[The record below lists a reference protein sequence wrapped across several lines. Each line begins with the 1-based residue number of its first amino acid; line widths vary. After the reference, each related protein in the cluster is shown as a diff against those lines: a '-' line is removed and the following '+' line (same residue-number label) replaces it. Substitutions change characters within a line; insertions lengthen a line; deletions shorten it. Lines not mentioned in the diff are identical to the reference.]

1 MKRRT
6 VKRILTY
13 VRPYRAAF
21 AASCASALL
30 YVLFTLLGPVFTGR
44 AIDNIL
50 GPGQVDLRGVLYYLA
65 LLGISVLLAAASQWV
80 MNVCTRKISSRA
92 SNDMRG
98 EAFRVLNRT
107 PLKYIDGHTHGDII
121 SRMVNDADLVAEG
134 LLQGLT
140 QLLPGVATIL
150 GTLVVMAVLNPV
162 IALVV
167 VLVTPVSIA
176 FAGFVA
182 RRTTGFFKAQ
192 SAAQGRLSG
201 FVNEMVAGQS
211 VVKAFG
217 YEDRCFAQFDAI
229 SDELY
234 DTGLKSVFYSSVT
247 NPGTRFVNAIVYAA
261 VGVIGAISAI
271 GGSIT
276 VGQLSCFLTYA
287 NQYTKPFNEVTGVL
301 TQLQTA
307 VASAERLFA
316 VIDEP
321 TERPDTPDALA
332 PTACGGRVTASHVD
346 FAYVPA
352 VPLIEDFNLD
362 VMPGQRIAI
371 VGPTGCGKT
380 TLINLLM
387 RFYEV
392 DRGEIAV
399 DGNSIAKLRRSAL
412 RGMYGM
418 VLQET
423 WLKCATVR
431 ENIAYGKPDAT
442 DEEIIA
448 AARTARVDFFVRT
461 MPKGYDTVLG
471 GEAENL
477 SVGQRQLLTI
487 ARVVL
492 RDPPVLILDEATS
505 SIDTRTEKL
514 VQDGMDALMTGRT
527 TFVIAHRLS
536 TVRNADCIMVME
548 QGRIMER
555 GTHEELM
562 EKKGMYYRLYT
573 GNFAD
578 NA

>member
-321 TERPDTPDALA
+321 TERPDAPDALA

-387 RFYEV
+387 RFYDV
-392 DRGEIAV
+392 DRGQILV
-399 DGNSIAKLRRSAL
+399 DGRDVRKVTRASLRRA
-412 RGMYGM
+412 YAM
-418 VLQET
+418 VLQDT
-423 WLKCATVR
+423 WVFGGTVF
-431 ENIAYGKPDAT
+431 ENIAYGKEGAT
-442 DEEIIA
+442 LDEVVA
-448 AARTARVDFFVRT
+448 AAKAARIHSYIMRL
-461 MPKGYDTVLG
+461 PKGYDTVISEDG
-471 GEAENL
+471 GNI
-477 SVGQRQLLTI
+477 SKGQKQLLTI
-487 ARVVL
+487 ARAML
-492 RDPPVLILDEATS
+492 YDTRMLILDEATS
-505 SIDTRTEKL
+505 NVDTNTEQK
-514 VQDGMDALMTGRT
+514 VQRAMQDLMKGKTS
-527 TFVIAHRLS
+527 FVIAHRLS
-536 TVRNADCIMVME
+536 TIQHADRILVMEHGDVME
-548 QGRIMER
+548 Q

-562 EKKGMYYRLYT
+562 ARRGVYYRLYAAQ
-573 GNFAD
+573 FE
-578 NA
+578 